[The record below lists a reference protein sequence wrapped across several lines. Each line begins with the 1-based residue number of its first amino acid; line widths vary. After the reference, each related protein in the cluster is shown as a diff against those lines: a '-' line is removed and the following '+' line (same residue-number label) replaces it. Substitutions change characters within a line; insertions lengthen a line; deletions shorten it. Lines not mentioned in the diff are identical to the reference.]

1 MFDAFST
8 LPCDERLKN
17 QFILYSHGKNDH
29 NRDFFS
35 ISSMKNGPHH
45 FHLSI
50 FLFFL
55 FIHFVFFYVQ
65 EAVNMKNI
73 SIPYEEKKS
82 VCHEGKKLPQKEE
95 NAFKQAIVRRFTPI
109 RPLMR

>member
-1 MFDAFST
+1 MIDAFST

-17 QFILYSHGKNDH
+17 QFILYSHEKNDH

-35 ISSMKNGPHH
+35 ISSMKNVPHH

-50 FLFFL
+50 FLS
-55 FIHFVFFYVQ
+55 IHSFRFFYVQ

>member
-1 MFDAFST
+1 
-8 LPCDERLKN
+8 
-17 QFILYSHGKNDH
+17 
-29 NRDFFS
+29 
-35 ISSMKNGPHH
+35 
-45 FHLSI
+45 
-50 FLFFL
+50 
-55 FIHFVFFYVQ
+55 
-65 EAVNMKNI
+65 MKNI

>member
-1 MFDAFST
+1 MV
-8 LPCDERLKN
+8 LII
-17 QFILYSHGKNDH
+17 FIFPF
-29 NRDFFS
+29 FFS
-35 ISSMKNGPHH
+35 FYSFIS
-45 FHLSI
+45 F
-50 FLFFL
+50 
-55 FIHFVFFYVQ
+55 FFYVQ

-82 VCHEGKKLPQKEE
+82 VCYEGKKLPQKEE